1 MKVAKIL
8 FRKPNDFQS
17 IHPDSTGD
25 GNTWTAKSD
34 QNDGAHS
41 LQDLNERKSKDWLA
55 RNQNNVSEWGDL
67 SICGLLLQSASTI
80 KIQLSMLV

>member
-8 FRKPNDFQS
+8 FPKPDDFQS

-25 GNTWTAKSD
+25 GNTYTAKSD

-41 LQDLNERKSKDWLA
+41 LQDLNVELQKIKQVMGPSIKTTESSMDA
-55 RNQNNVSEWGDL
+55 ADSGGDL
-67 SICGLLLQSASTI
+67 VSGT
-80 KIQLSMLV
+80 

>member
-8 FRKPNDFQS
+8 FPKPNDFQS

-34 QNDGAHS
+34 QNM
-41 LQDLNERKSKDWLA
+41 
-55 RNQNNVSEWGDL
+55 
-67 SICGLLLQSASTI
+67 GLTHF
-80 KIQLSMLV
+80 KI

>member
-8 FRKPNDFQS
+8 FPKPNDFQS

-41 LQDLNERKSKDWLA
+41 LQDLNVIFY
-55 RNQNNVSEWGDL
+55 QNMPNL
-67 SICGLLLQSASTI
+67 HNR
-80 KIQLSMLV
+80 

>member
-8 FRKPNDFQS
+8 FPKPNDFQS

-41 LQDLNERKSKDWLA
+41 LQDLNVELQKIKQVMGPSIKTTESSMDA
-55 RNQNNVSEWGDL
+55 ADSGGDL
-67 SICGLLLQSASTI
+67 VSGTLID
-80 KIQLSMLV
+80 